1 MINSEK
7 LNNWL
12 QIGGMF
18 GVIAGLIFVGLQLT
32 QDRQIAAT
40 EIIADAADRRMY
52 WAELIGQ
59 HPEIWVR
66 GLAGEKL
73 TTEEAVLFDAL
84 ATSWELAHYSYYYD
98 SNELSISPTKRC
110 VREWALELDTHPG
123 LLEWWRAYQTRM
135 DYTSPVEIADW
146 PVLVEEELSR
156 LENAAP
162 KVQTDLKE
170 LEALDDA

>member
-7 LNNWL
+7 LSKLL

-18 GVIAGLIFVGLQLT
+18 GVIGGLVFVGLQLK

-40 EIIADAADRRMY
+40 EVIGDAADRRMY

-73 TTEEAVLFDAL
+73 TPEEAVLFDAL
-84 ATSWELAHYSYYYD
+84 ATSWELSHYSYYNN
-98 SNELSISPTKRC
+98 SNELSVSPPARF

-123 LLEWWRAYQTRM
+123 LLEWWRAFQRRM
-135 DYTSPVEIADW
+135 DYTSPEEISGW
-146 PVLVEEELSR
+146 PVMVEEELSR
-156 LENAAP
+156 LQDTRQ
-162 KVQTDLKE
+162 KLWQTNPE
-170 LEALDDA
+170 GGT

>member
-1 MINSEK
+1 MNSEK
-7 LNNWL
+7 RNNWL

-18 GVIAGLIFVGLQLT
+18 GVIGGLVFDDLPLPHA
-32 QDRQIAAT
+32 RQIAAT
-40 EIIADAADRRMY
+40 EVIADAADRRMY

-84 ATSWELAHYSYYYD
+84 ATSWELSHYSYYNN
-98 SNELSISPTKRC
+98 SNELSVSPTARF

-123 LLEWWRAYQTRM
+123 LLEWWRAFRRRM
-135 DYTSPVEIADW
+135 DYTSPEDSGW
-146 PVLVEEELSR
+146 PVMVEEELSR
-156 LENAAP
+156 LQNTPP
-162 KVQTDLKE
+162 KIVADEPRGEDLR
-170 LEALDDA
+170 